1 MLIGMALSA
10 HAFQRPQARMQRGL
24 RPESSSPRAGANC
37 LSSPAPLGGP
47 APLQTVCKVSQ
58 TSCNRGA
65 ALFVETGKEQECS
78 GVSSEV
84 CLCKHCRALG
94 RNSATTTDWLVDG
107 NALDW
112 LVDGNALVLSCLIT
126 PATGTAWHTSELTGV
141 HKCFDQPQASQYTAT
156 SSTTTEKNV
165 QASAGACSPGFRHL
179 HEEA

>member
-1 MLIGMALSA
+1 M
-10 HAFQRPQARMQRGL
+10 
-24 RPESSSPRAGANC
+24 
-37 LSSPAPLGGP
+37 
-47 APLQTVCKVSQ
+47 
-58 TSCNRGA
+58 
-65 ALFVETGKEQECS
+65 
-78 GVSSEV
+78 

-94 RNSATTTDWLVDG
+94 RNSATTPDWLVDGNALDWLVDG

-112 LVDGNALVLSCLIT
+112 LVDGNALVLSCSLT